1 MATWNSNVE
10 LTPFIASADL
20 SAKQFTFVALDAA
33 GKVASPSAG
42 AFVDGVIFNNP
53 KTGEP
58 ASVAIEHGQKL
69 KVKCG
74 GNIAAGAEIASDA
87 NGAAITA
94 TTSGHIKVGK
104 ALEAGVAGR
113 VIEIVFAYRGAVA

>member
-42 AFVDGVIFNNP
+42 AFADGVLFNNP
-53 KTGEP
+53 KSGEP
-58 ASVAIEHGQKL
+58 ASVALTPGKVL

-74 GNIAAGAEIASDA
+74 GNIAAGAEIATDA

-104 ALEAGVAGR
+104 ALEAGVSGR
-113 VIEIVFAYRGAVA
+113 VIEIAFGYRGAVA